1 MRVRNTFCQAVLP
14 VLGWLGLFATQSPT
28 HALTAYTNNYVT
40 LVLTGFDQ
48 NATPGTEIIAYVD
61 DTNFL
66 ASASYV
72 FGTQNGTFTLPQSL
86 NSDADYFYW
95 GLASRIN
102 NNEGVDFILDQS
114 ALDLGFYYTESNW
127 IVESREFDMT
137 LNFAYVAPNMF
148 GNGDS
153 VLSASLEVVG
163 NNPSPTPVPLPP
175 SLPVLASGLLALA
188 LVRFASRGA
197 RR

>member
-1 MRVRNTFCQAVLP
+1 M
-14 VLGWLGLFATQSPT
+14 
-28 HALTAYTNNYVT
+28 
-40 LVLTGFDQ
+40 
-48 NATPGTEIIAYVD
+48 
-61 DTNFL
+61 
-66 ASASYV
+66 
-72 FGTQNGTFTLPQSL
+72 
-86 NSDADYFYW
+86 
-95 GLASRIN
+95 
-102 NNEGVDFILDQS
+102 DQS

-127 IVESREFDMT
+127 IVESREFESPGDVNDNVTGFNMT